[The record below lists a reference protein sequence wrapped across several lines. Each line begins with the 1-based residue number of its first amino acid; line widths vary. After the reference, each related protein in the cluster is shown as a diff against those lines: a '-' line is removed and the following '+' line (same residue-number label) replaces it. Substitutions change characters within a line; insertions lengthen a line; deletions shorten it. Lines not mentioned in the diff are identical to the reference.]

1 MEPDGQ
7 SVTPGTNHGLP
18 SISSAQDL
26 FTPTFL
32 NCSIGSLC
40 SPNSGDNPVSAKWM
54 WDVPGEEGLDQSEG
68 SQPTTELPRGTQ
80 RKFKFSTFPTSL
92 SWDSDSEK
100 ETLDEEELQNFS
112 NPHGLAVH
120 SPGSPSFGFR
130 LDSED
135 DQECGKLHHF
145 HCKTETNIAEGGHG
159 GSNES
164 TMAEEPNTSQL
175 GQQELAESRMCT
187 VSESAEPFLFNIKL
201 KDGCQR
207 KDEARNSKGEKRP
220 KDKESKEY
228 EKDVYTFPGD
238 SDPESPPPAPWA
250 HCTFIQR
257 CRKKRVL
264 LRPFS
269 GLSTLKR
276 TSPEAGKPAAPSPQN
291 SNSNEAAQQNPGG
304 GVYDFKDDST
314 EEMIKFRG
322 NAEKRDAE
330 EEDGEMES
338 AAEIFTCVECSIYF
352 KKQAHLQEHMAE
364 HCQVGAG
371 GRRRLKGS
379 KLLCNECGWRLPNH
393 LALDDHQRK
402 HQQSRLK
409 ILEEIE
415 KLNDN
420 ETPKDIQSLDGREQI
435 HSDPT
440 VSQHSFQDT
449 SETSGPKTTASLA
462 SVSAVADLD
471 SAPQNPG
478 QTLAQTR
485 NISSCHRR
493 FVCAECNFS
502 TKTSQALANHSKTHN
517 RKNLSHGSLLNF
529 TSTSPEKSHC
539 AFLTTDQTTLRKLQ
553 TLVLPE
559 RVSTVRAT
567 ETRLSSKSNLRAQIS
582 KKKFIFE
589 SGCQNEANQTI
600 TASEDGTPDDAA
612 TQPGFKC
619 DARLGTEE
627 KTCSNVTDPE
637 VGEQGRPGNRGEE
650 QEENHRSQA
659 NLSQQEAN
667 TCEGGNSI
675 TRTQPITGNT
685 SQWQNAT
692 SPSLAKHDGI
702 EEDKGDAKKD
712 LKVFCSRRSSRIS
725 AASVQT
731 DSDDDEDDT
740 TDEDEDVDEEHTA
753 CFLPD
758 DFLDEDIDEIDD
770 DSEVL
775 KSIERKCPYCPDR
788 FHNGIGLANHVRGHL
803 NRVGVSYNVRHFI
816 SPEEVNEIEKK
827 FFYQKKKKKVANFD
841 PDTFSVM
848 YCEFCRAGFDTR
860 AGLSSH
866 ARAHLRDFGITNWDV
881 TISPIH
887 IMRELFSRRPDLVI
901 PMGPPRSHCSSVD
914 EEGDLSG
921 DDDEKDSKDRGII
934 QVKLEGETSK
944 RSVNV
949 SDSGVLPAAS
959 HQLFKKSE
967 DGEDGKGDDEEAAEE
982 EDEEEVHL
990 SAQDGLSSS
999 FEETD
1004 GLPPQEDAN
1013 TKVQSL
1019 KCEVCNSQFG
1029 SKRGLSIHARAH
1041 LRQLGITVSENSGP
1055 SVEILYK
1062 IAKERSID
1070 GKISPSFLKQVKKKN
1085 PSQSVPVK
1093 NEGLEE
1099 MDLNEEPIHH
1109 SSLAKPATA
1118 ALPPSSSSTPTPS
1131 PGASPAPSHSGS
1143 PSSVV
1148 KKVPISS
1155 LLPVSSPLR
1164 SPEHKVGGIKSM
1176 ASNLSAVSTISTAKP
1191 LWAPQENDAPLNLT
1205 LEADADKDNVC
1216 QLCGAWFETRKGLS
1230 SHARAH
1236 LRHFGVEYSESKGS
1250 PINLLNQFMGTDD
1263 FKHKASSLE
1272 LDSPTE
1278 PQDVTA
1284 TLPSSKQSLL
1294 TISSSSSSS
1303 HPYKVTTAGSGSILK
1318 ATSSSASSLPGQPVK
1333 RLKASSMKVFRLSS
1347 GELMALPNNEPPKE
1361 IGCEYCGEYFENR
1374 KGLSSHARSHL
1385 RQMGITEW
1393 SVNGSPIDTLREV
1406 ITRRGLP
1413 CALPLKPHKTPPSS
1427 PGPPRSP
1434 LSASSSPSAMSHEV
1448 EPTRDIRCEFCGE
1461 YFENRKGLSSHARSH
1476 LRQMGITQWS
1486 VNGSP
1491 IDTLREIMK
1500 KKGTGGS
1507 SQSNQV
1513 VKKEFSHGDISP
1525 FWEKVGGASNSK
1537 SLGVSGYQFSK
1548 FRKSPLSLVQ
1558 SGSKY
1563 RKQSVGGVGAS
1574 SPQSTG
1580 KFFRVSPLGKRP
1592 LSECTQSEESASSST
1607 HRLKTLSSL
1616 PHDFSIKRKPSP
1628 DKHAHQD
1635 PSCELCGFYF
1645 ENRKALA
1652 SHARAHLRQF
1662 GVTEWS
1668 VNGSPI
1674 ETLSAWMRSRPQKV
1688 LEMHRNYMQGSRS
1701 TLKKKAHSSS
1711 SSQWSSSLASL
1722 VRPQSHDISRGPS
1735 DIAEDKSAAN
1745 RPGRSSPSF
1754 SRLSGILP
1762 LQAQVARSELN
1773 VRLPRGFERRPLKH
1787 PSCPDGT
1794 ETESGIPKSP
1804 RTGTIAAL
1812 VPKPP
1817 SYPLVKLVGKFY
1829 TLKCRFCE
1837 VEFHGPLS
1845 VQEEWIRHL
1854 QQHILKMNYKTAATR
1869 ADTTESH
1876 AQVDNLVQAQPPASA
1891 STPTSRTTPTHSTA
1905 PSSHSPTPLA
1915 KCAAT
1920 IAAPEIVQASEEQ
1933 TTILPPPIPPPSQI
1947 A

>member
-1 MEPDGQ
+1 MFPILGSCLQ
-7 SVTPGTNHGLP
+7 QV
-18 SISSAQDL
+18 ISSL
-26 FTPTFL
+26 K
-32 NCSIGSLC
+32 SLKM
-40 SPNSGDNPVSAKWM
+40 VKM
-54 WDVPGEEGLDQSEG
+54 VKL
-68 SQPTTELPRGTQ
+68 RGAY
-80 RKFKFSTFPTSL
+80 
-92 SWDSDSEK
+92 
-100 ETLDEEELQNFS
+100 
-112 NPHGLAVH
+112 G
-120 SPGSPSFGFR
+120 
-130 LDSED
+130 
-135 DQECGKLHHF
+135 GK
-145 HCKTETNIAEGGHG
+145 
-159 GSNES
+159 
-164 TMAEEPNTSQL
+164 MA
-175 GQQELAESRMCT
+175 A
-187 VSESAEPFLFNIKL
+187 
-201 KDGCQR
+201 
-207 KDEARNSKGEKRP
+207 
-220 KDKESKEY
+220 
-228 EKDVYTFPGD
+228 
-238 SDPESPPPAPWA
+238 
-250 HCTFIQR
+250 
-257 CRKKRVL
+257 
-264 LRPFS
+264 
-269 GLSTLKR
+269 
-276 TSPEAGKPAAPSPQN
+276 
-291 SNSNEAAQQNPGG
+291 
-304 GVYDFKDDST
+304 
-314 EEMIKFRG
+314 
-322 NAEKRDAE
+322 
-330 EEDGEMES
+330 
-338 AAEIFTCVECSIYF
+338 
-352 KKQAHLQEHMAE
+352 
-364 HCQVGAG
+364 
-371 GRRRLKGS
+371 
-379 KLLCNECGWRLPNH
+379 
-393 LALDDHQRK
+393 
-402 HQQSRLK
+402 
-409 ILEEIE
+409 
-415 KLNDN
+415 
-420 ETPKDIQSLDGREQI
+420 
-435 HSDPT
+435 
-440 VSQHSFQDT
+440 
-449 SETSGPKTTASLA
+449 
-462 SVSAVADLD
+462 
-471 SAPQNPG
+471 
-478 QTLAQTR
+478 
-485 NISSCHRR
+485 
-493 FVCAECNFS
+493 
-502 TKTSQALANHSKTHN
+502 
-517 RKNLSHGSLLNF
+517 
-529 TSTSPEKSHC
+529 STSP
-539 AFLTTDQTTLRKLQ
+539 QT
-553 TLVLPE
+553 
-559 RVSTVRAT
+559 
-567 ETRLSSKSNLRAQIS
+567 
-582 KKKFIFE
+582 
-589 SGCQNEANQTI
+589 QTI
-600 TASEDGTPDDAA
+600 AD
-612 TQPGFKC
+612 K
-619 DARLGTEE
+619 
-627 KTCSNVTDPE
+627 
-637 VGEQGRPGNRGEE
+637 
-650 QEENHRSQA
+650 
-659 NLSQQEAN
+659 LS
-667 TCEGGNSI
+667 GS
-675 TRTQPITGNT
+675 
-685 SQWQNAT
+685 
-692 SPSLAKHDGI
+692 
-702 EEDKGDAKKD
+702 
-712 LKVFCSRRSSRIS
+712 SRRE
-725 AASVQT
+725 
-731 DSDDDEDDT
+731 SD
-740 TDEDEDVDEEHTA
+740 A
-753 CFLPD
+753 
-758 DFLDEDIDEIDD
+758 
-770 DSEVL
+770 
-775 KSIERKCPYCPDR
+775 
-788 FHNGIGLANHVRGHL
+788 
-803 NRVGVSYNVRHFI
+803 
-816 SPEEVNEIEKK
+816 
-827 FFYQKKKKKVANFD
+827 
-841 PDTFSVM
+841 
-848 YCEFCRAGFDTR
+848 
-860 AGLSSH
+860 
-866 ARAHLRDFGITNWDV
+866 LR
-881 TISPIH
+881 S
-887 IMRELFSRRPDLVI
+887 
-901 PMGPPRSHCSSVD
+901 
-914 EEGDLSG
+914 
-921 DDDEKDSKDRGII
+921 
-934 QVKLEGETSK
+934 
-944 RSVNV
+944 
-949 SDSGVLPAAS
+949 
-959 HQLFKKSE
+959 
-967 DGEDGKGDDEEAAEE
+967 GDDEEAAEE

>member
-1347 GELMALPNNEPPKE
+1347 GELMALPN
-1361 IGCEYCGEYFENR
+1361 
-1374 KGLSSHARSHL
+1374 
-1385 RQMGITEW
+1385 T
-1393 SVNGSPIDTLREV
+1393 
-1406 ITRRGLP
+1406 
-1413 CALPLKPHKTPPSS
+1413 
-1427 PGPPRSP
+1427 
-1434 LSASSSPSAMSHEV
+1434 MSHEV